1 MFTGG
6 HTEDSTVS
14 KPGTPGP
21 VLLLMEVTVHEGG
34 GHCVMGETQD
44 TEGARGTWRCRWEG
58 PQPAQSPAGQSPTD
72 TQLPCDGEMSQ

>member
-1 MFTGG
+1 M
-6 HTEDSTVS
+6 S

-34 GHCVMGETQD
+34 GHRVMGETRRERMAQD
-44 TEGARGTWRCRWEG
+44 TEGAHGTWRCRWEG

-72 TQLPCDGEMSQ
+72 KQLPCDGEMSQ